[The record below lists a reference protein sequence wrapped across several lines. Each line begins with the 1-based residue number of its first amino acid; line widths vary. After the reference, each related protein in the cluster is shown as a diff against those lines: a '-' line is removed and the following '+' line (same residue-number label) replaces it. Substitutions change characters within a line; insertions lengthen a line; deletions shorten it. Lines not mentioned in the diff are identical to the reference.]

1 MSRELPKS
9 IQDALARQTAGEV
22 HPSPDVLTAFAEHN
36 LPGRENQRITD
47 HLARCANCRE
57 VVFLASSAIEEPASA
72 EQEWMPADAI
82 ARISPA
88 LRAQPRAPAATAGA
102 GPASEKPR
110 RWRVWRWA
118 WAPTVAVVLIVSG
131 VLFEKRSELMGGAP
145 LTTASKGLSLA
156 ATAPPAT
163 PALAPVPELEPQS
176 ALGIGATLE
185 TKKPVAKVV
194 RPQVN
199 PAIASDTLA
208 AAGTGRNAAEEYAR
222 LPNGIIAPSVGGSSA
237 KSLAAG
243 APAAP
248 PPQNA
253 FVESETQGASTSAF
267 LAKPYVPSAAPP
279 VTVRGFAPTHPQW
292 HITPDGHLERWGVSG
307 AWTRVLNE
315 QPTTFHVVSVV
326 DNNVW
331 AGGSGGA
338 LFHSS
343 DGGQSWNKQP
353 VGSPAVETDTIV
365 AIRFSD
371 ALHGVITTQV
381 GVRWSTS
388 DGGVTWTKE

>member
-47 HLARCANCRE
+47 HLARCADCRE

-102 GPASEKPR
+102 GPASEKPS

-118 WAPTVAVVLIVSG
+118 WAPAVAVVLVVSG

-145 LTTASKGLSLA
+145 LTTASKGLSPA

-163 PALAPVPELEPQS
+163 PAVAPVPELEPQS
-176 ALGIGATLE
+176 ALGISATLE

-208 AAGTGRNAAEEYAR
+208 AAGTGRNAAEEYA
-222 LPNGIIAPSVGGSSA
+222 PPPKGIIAPSVGGSA
-237 KSLAAG
+237 VKSLAAG

-248 PPQNA
+248 TPQNA
-253 FVESETQGASTSAF
+253 FVESETQGASN
-267 LAKPYVPSAAPP
+267 LVAKPQSLLGNPQIAMRAVSAA
-279 VTVRGFAPTHPQW
+279 RPQW
-292 HITPDGHLERWGVSG
+292 HITPDGHLERWGVS
-307 AWTRVLNE
+307 RRLD
-315 QPTTFHVVSVV
+315 S
-326 DNNVW
+326 
-331 AGGSGGA
+331 
-338 LFHSS
+338 
-343 DGGQSWNKQP
+343 
-353 VGSPAVETDTIV
+353 
-365 AIRFSD
+365 R
-371 ALHGVITTQV
+371 TQ
-381 GVRWSTS
+381 
-388 DGGVTWTKE
+388 